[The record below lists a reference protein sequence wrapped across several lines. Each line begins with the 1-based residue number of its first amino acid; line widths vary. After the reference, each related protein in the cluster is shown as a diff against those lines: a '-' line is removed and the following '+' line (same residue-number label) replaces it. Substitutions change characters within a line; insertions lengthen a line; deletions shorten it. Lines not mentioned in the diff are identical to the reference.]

1 MRYTIVTETYP
12 PEINGVALTV
22 QDLERGLRARGH
34 SVEVIRPRQSGNDLQ
49 LEHELLVRGSG
60 IPRYPGMRFGHPAW
74 FKLRRRW
81 KKQRPDALYIATE
94 GPLGYSA
101 LRAAAAMG
109 IPVTSGFH
117 TRFDEYMRDYGLP
130 FLQPV
135 AMRWMRHVHNT
146 SQATLVPTC
155 ELADFLNGNG
165 FEDVVHLPRAVDT
178 ARFSPARRSD
188 ALRAEWGLRPDDL
201 AVIYLG
207 RIAAEKNLPLAIRA
221 FRAIQ
226 AQRPDAR
233 FVWVGEGPELADIQR
248 AHPDFIY
255 RGLRTGDDLA
265 VHFSSADL
273 FLFPSHS
280 ETFGNVT
287 IEAMASGVPP
297 VAFRYGAAK
306 EHLRDGVDG
315 AAIEDKDEDAFI
327 AAGVRLACDDAL
339 RLSMRDNGRMAVAKL
354 LPANVARDLDDI
366 LHRIISARI
375 SNARSVAMHGR
386 QQPFDSDPL
395 LAEVEP

>member
-34 SVEVIRPRQSGNDLQ
+34 GVEVIRPRQSANDVQ
-49 LEHELLVRGSG
+49 QPHELLVRGSS
-60 IPRYPGMRFGHPAW
+60 IPRYPGMRFGHPAGIR
-74 FKLRRRW
+74 LRRRW
-81 KKQRPDALYIATE
+81 TRQHPDALYIATE

-101 LRAAAAMG
+101 LRAAVKLG
-109 IPVTSGFH
+109 IPVVTGFH

-130 FLQPV
+130 FLQPL
-135 AMRWMRHVHNT
+135 AMRWMRHIHNT

-155 ELADFLNGNG
+155 ELADFLNANG
-165 FEDVVHLPRAVDT
+165 FHDVVHLPRAVDT
-178 ARFSPARRSD
+178 TRFSPIQRSEE
-188 ALRAEWGLRPDDL
+188 LRAEWGLRPHDL

-207 RIAAEKNLPLAIRA
+207 RVAAEKNLPLAIRA
-221 FRAIQ
+221 FHAIQ

-233 FVWVGEGPELADIQR
+233 FVWVGEGPELAGIQR
-248 AHPDFIY
+248 DNPEFIY
-255 RGLRTGDDLA
+255 RGLRRGDDLA
-265 VHFSSADL
+265 RHFASADL

-287 IEAMASGVPP
+287 IESMASGVPP

-315 AAIEDKDEDAFI
+315 ASIDGKDEDAFI
-327 AAGVRLACDDAL
+327 AAAVRLACDDAL
-339 RLSMRDNGRMAVAKL
+339 RTSMRDNGRQAVAKL

-366 LHRIISARI
+366 LHRIIAV
-375 SNARSVAMHGR
+375 RSVAKHA
-386 QQPFDSDPL
+386 QPHPFDSDPL
-395 LAEVEP
+395 LAEVDP

>member
-34 SVEVIRPRQSGNDLQ
+34 GVEVIRPRQSGDDAQ
-49 LEHELLVRGSG
+49 QPHELLVRGSG

-74 FKLRRRW
+74 FRLLRRW

-94 GPLGYSA
+94 GPLGFSA
-101 LRAAAAMG
+101 LRAAARLG
-109 IPVTSGFH
+109 IPVVTGFH

-130 FLQPV
+130 FLQPL

-155 ELADFLNGNG
+155 ELADFLNANG
-165 FEDVVHLPRAVDT
+165 FHDVVHLPRAVDT
-178 ARFSPARRSD
+178 TRFSPTQRSEE
-188 ALRAEWGLRPDDL
+188 LRAEWGLRPNDL

-207 RIAAEKNLPLAIRA
+207 RVAAEKNLPLAIRA
-221 FRAIQ
+221 FHAIQ

-233 FVWVGEGPELADIQR
+233 FVWVGEGPELAGIQR
-248 AHPDFIY
+248 EHPEFIY

-265 VHFSSADL
+265 RHFASADL

-287 IEAMASGVPP
+287 IESMASGVPP

-315 AAIEDKDEDAFI
+315 ASIADKDEDAFI
-327 AAGVRLACDDAL
+327 AAAVRLACDDAL
-339 RLSMRDNGRMAVAKL
+339 RASMRDNGRQAVAKL

-366 LHRIISARI
+366 LHRIIA
-375 SNARSVAMHGR
+375 ARSVAMHA
-386 QQPFDSDPL
+386 QPQPFDSDPM